1 MNFQYNLFNE
11 EFKTKNAE
19 KHDRLRYRQNEYLD
33 SHHHPQ
39 EKLKQLNKL
48 DEYICKLINS
58 ENIDCFVVGYP
69 VDLKN
74 NKTDVTGHVKG
85 FVKRLKNKYP
95 NKKIY
100 LIDERF
106 TSKMAQKAIIE
117 SGIKK
122 RKRREKS
129 LVDKISA
136 TIILQ
141 DYLNLN

>member
-1 MNFQYNLFNE
+1 MAKALGIDYG
-11 EFKTKNAE
+11 TKRTGIAIS
-19 KHDRLRYRQNEYLD
+19 DATQLIATCLD
-33 SHHHPQ
+33 TIDTH
-39 EKLKQLNKL
+39 KL

-74 NKTDVTGHVKG
+74 NNTDVTGHVKG

>member
-1 MNFQYNLFNE
+1 MAKALGIDYG
-11 EFKTKNAE
+11 TKRTGIAIS
-19 KHDRLRYRQNEYLD
+19 DATQLIATSLD
-33 SHHHPQ
+33 TIDTH
-39 EKLKQLNKL
+39 KL

-85 FVKRLKNKYP
+85 FVKRLKNQYP

-122 RKRREKS
+122 RKRRGKS

>member
-1 MNFQYNLFNE
+1 MAKALGIDYG
-11 EFKTKNAE
+11 TKRTGIAIS
-19 KHDRLRYRQNEYLD
+19 DATQLIATCLD
-33 SHHHPQ
+33 TIDTH
-39 EKLKQLNKL
+39 KL
-48 DEYICKLINS
+48 DKYICKLINS

-122 RKRREKS
+122 KKKKRKIFS
-129 LVDKISA
+129 
-136 TIILQ
+136 
-141 DYLNLN
+141 

>member
-1 MNFQYNLFNE
+1 MAKALGIDYG
-11 EFKTKNAE
+11 TKRTGIAIS
-19 KHDRLRYRQNEYLD
+19 DATQLIATCLD
-33 SHHHPQ
+33 TIDTH
-39 EKLKQLNKL
+39 KL

-74 NKTDVTGHVKG
+74 NNTDVTGHVKG
-85 FVKRLKNKYP
+85 FVKRLKNQYP

-117 SGIKK
+117 SGINK

>member
-1 MNFQYNLFNE
+1 MAKALGIDYG
-11 EFKTKNAE
+11 TKRTGIAIS
-19 KHDRLRYRQNEYLD
+19 DATQLIATCLD
-33 SHHHPQ
+33 TIDTH
-39 EKLKQLNKL
+39 KL
-48 DEYICKLINS
+48 DEYISKLINS

-74 NKTDVTGHVKG
+74 NNTDVTGHVKG

>member
-1 MNFQYNLFNE
+1 MAKALGIDYG
-11 EFKTKNAE
+11 TKRTGIAIS
-19 KHDRLRYRQNEYLD
+19 DATQLIATSLD
-33 SHHHPQ
+33 TIDTH
-39 EKLKQLNKL
+39 KL

-85 FVKRLKNKYP
+85 FVKRLKNQYP

-117 SGIKK
+117 SGINK

>member
-1 MNFQYNLFNE
+1 MAKALGIDYG
-11 EFKTKNAE
+11 TKRTGIAIS
-19 KHDRLRYRQNEYLD
+19 DATQLIATCLD
-33 SHHHPQ
+33 TIDTH
-39 EKLKQLNKL
+39 KL

>member
-1 MNFQYNLFNE
+1 MAKALGIDYG
-11 EFKTKNAE
+11 TKRTGIAIS
-19 KHDRLRYRQNEYLD
+19 DATQLIATCLD
-33 SHHHPQ
+33 TIDTH
-39 EKLKQLNKL
+39 KL
-48 DEYICKLINS
+48 DKYICKLINS

>member
-1 MNFQYNLFNE
+1 MEKALGIDYG
-11 EFKTKNAE
+11 TKRTGIAIS
-19 KHDRLRYRQNEYLD
+19 DAT
-33 SHHHPQ
+33 
-39 EKLKQLNKL
+39 KLIATCLETIETYKL
-48 DEYICKLINS
+48 EEYISKLLKS

-74 NKTDVTGHVKG
+74 KNTDVTGHVKG
-85 FVKRLKNKYP
+85 FIKRLRNRYP
-95 NKKIY
+95 NKKIH

-106 TSKMAQKAIIE
+106 TSKIAQKAIIE

-122 RKRREKS
+122 EKRKSKS

-141 DYLNLN
+141 DFLNLN